1 MKINLLKL
9 TIFLMTLISSQ
20 FSFSAGNAS
29 GTCGSLTLGW
39 GNAILLGSV
48 TLSPLAPVGSIIG
61 SEFSTNLVGPLG
73 ATLAPSSTNKPPYYF
88 TFTIQK
94 PVASNV
100 TYNGATVYQTGYSG
114 IGLAVWGDSYTSGP
128 KILIS
133 NTTTAGSY
141 SKNLNF
147 AFIKTGTVTASG
159 GISVNLFSNMAIQC
173 QNSSGA
179 TITSPIFDNST
190 SSIVMSSLITPAC
203 AVTNTAINVPLGDI
217 KRTVFTGVGSAS
229 PAQNF
234 SIPLSCV
241 KSSKVNISIAPGAS
255 GAYNATTGVINI
267 DPATSGVKATGV
279 GIQLIYN
286 NAAIP
291 LNTAQSVGS
300 VTGEGAFNVPL
311 SARYYQTASTVT
323 AGSANG
329 TATFVMTYN

>member
-9 TIFLMTLISSQ
+9 TILLITLISSP
-20 FSFSAGNAS
+20 FTFAAGYAS
-29 GTCGSLTLGW
+29 GTCGSLTMGW
-39 GNAILLGSV
+39 GSAVLLGSA

-61 SEFSTNLVGPLG
+61 SEFSTSLVGPLG
-73 ATLAPSSTNKPPYYF
+73 ATLAPSSTNKPPYYI
-88 TFTIQK
+88 TFTVQK
-94 PVASNV
+94 PVVANIS
-100 TYNGATVYQTGYSG
+100 YNGATVYQTDYSG

-128 KILIS
+128 KVLLS

-159 GISVNLFSNMAIQC
+159 GLTVNLFSQMAIQC

-179 TITSPIFDNST
+179 TITSPTYDNST
-190 SSIVMSSLITPAC
+190 TSIMMSQLITPAC
-203 AVTNTAINVPLGDI
+203 AVTSTAINVPLGDI
-217 KRTVFTGVGSAS
+217 KRTVFTGIGSSS
-229 PAQNF
+229 PAQSF

-241 KSSKVNISIAPGAS
+241 KSSKVSISIAPGAS

-279 GIQLIYN
+279 GIQLLYN

-291 LNTAQSVGS
+291 LNTAQSVES
-300 VTGEGAFNVPL
+300 VTGEGTFNVPL